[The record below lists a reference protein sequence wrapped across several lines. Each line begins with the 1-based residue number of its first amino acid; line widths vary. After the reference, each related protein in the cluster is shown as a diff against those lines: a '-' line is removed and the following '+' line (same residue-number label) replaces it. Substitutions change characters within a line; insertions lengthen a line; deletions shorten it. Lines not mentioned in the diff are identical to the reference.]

1 MEVVMKIWTL
11 SFVALFWSLNAIAD
25 TALSELGNRYF
36 AAWEATQS
44 PNATKEDVEHYL
56 SFLKDDVAHQH
67 LPYDS
72 DDSRLPDGKESIRK
86 GMLFY
91 LGSHSAHKATLKQVI
106 PAHNAV
112 AITYTT
118 SSKGVHPQTNELV
131 ELHYSTMEVLEIED
145 GKIAV
150 IRKYEE

>member
-1 MEVVMKIWTL
+1 MKRWIFTSLTL
-11 SFVALFWSLNAIAD
+11 LWSFGTIAD
-25 TALSELGNRYF
+25 SDLSELGQKYF
-36 AAWEATQS
+36 AAWVATQS
-44 PNATKEDVEHYL
+44 PDATKKDLAHYL
-56 SFLKDDVAHQH
+56 SFLKSDVAHQH

-72 DDSRLPDGKESIRK
+72 DDSRLPDGKESIRE

-91 LGSHSAHKATLKQVI
+91 LGTHSAYTATLKQVI
-106 PAHNAV
+106 PAHNAI

-118 SSKGVHPQTNELV
+118 LSKGVHPQTNEPI

-145 GKIAV
+145 GKVAV

>member
-1 MEVVMKIWTL
+1 MKRWTL
-11 SFVALFWSLNAIAD
+11 SLVTLFGSLNAIAE
-25 TALSELGNRYF
+25 TGLSELGNRYF
-36 AAWEATQS
+36 SAWAATQS
-44 PNATKEDVEHYL
+44 PDATEKDLEHYL
-56 SFLKDDVAHQH
+56 SFLKADVAHQH

-91 LGSHSAHKATLKQVI
+91 LGSHSEYEATLKQVI
-106 PAHNAV
+106 PAYNAI

-118 SSKGVHPQTNELV
+118 SSKGVHPQTNELI